1 MSHTVSPG
9 GRRSSLAPGSS
20 RRSSSE
26 VIKRMLYGS
35 ATKEDLKNR
44 DNLDTEAEGCTSES
58 DTSLHSDTDSPSSPA
73 PGPPR
78 YSLKKTVSASRLQQ
92 RGRRNSVEDSSD
104 IPSSPSPPLSLEKT
118 QRRQDGLRG
127 AGGGSCRTLPR
138 RTKSSSNTSLAASLA
153 SQHGSSRKTS
163 YAFGS
168 STERFSSKQE
178 QDARSSQ
185 DNLSGA
191 GSHSPHFITDRASK
205 RIFYHISRHTA
216 DVLFHSRRG
225 RPASISGSASASIN
239 TIPNMCRHFMISIK
253 LIHRRKLMYT
263 LAHNNQP

>member
-1 MSHTVSPG
+1 MSHSVSPG
-9 GRRSSLAPGSS
+9 GRRSSLAPASS

-44 DNLDTEAEGCTSES
+44 DNLDTEPEGCTSES

-73 PGPPR
+73 PGPR

-153 SQHGSSRKTS
+153 SQHSSSSRKTS

-178 QDARSSQ
+178 QEARSSQ

-191 GSHSPHFITDRASK
+191 GSHSTHFITDRASK

-216 DVLFHSRRG
+216 DVLFHNRRAAPLASLTW
-225 RPASISGSASASIN
+225 RPPALTQYQICADI
-239 TIPNMCRHFMISIK
+239 
-253 LIHRRKLMYT
+253 L
-263 LAHNNQP
+263 